1 LPGGAKKPEPPPDE
15 VLVVARDTDS
25 ETKALLQSLDLSSL
39 VLRTV
44 TVKLPGQL
52 AAMNAALSVARGDI
66 IAITDDDAAP
76 HPDCLARIEAHFQ
89 ADSKLGG
96 VGGRD
101 WLYHGE
107 RLEGGARKT
116 VGKVQWFGRVV
127 GNHHL
132 GVGGPKEVDVL
143 KGVNMSY
150 QRTFLQGMHF
160 DERLRGA
167 GAQVHNDMAFSLAV
181 KRAGWKLIYDPAVAV
196 NHYPAP
202 CLDEDQRHR
211 FSAEALSDMVHNE
224 TLILLEYL
232 LPLRR
237 LAFAVWALFV
247 GTRSAFG
254 VVQWLRFLPHEG
266 RLAGMKLRASLKG
279 RVEGWRTWRRHHNA

>member
-1 LPGGAKKPEPPPDE
+1 MPGGAKKPEPPPDE

-39 VLRTV
+39 VLSTV

-132 GVGGPKEVDVL
+132 GIGGPKEVDVL
-143 KGVNMSY
+143 KGVIAVCSEVDPVSLLFGMAHLPGSVIFRVSF
-150 QRTFLQGMHF
+150 QRSLHAPRRRRGPISLQ
-160 DERLRGA
+160 
-167 GAQVHNDMAFSLAV
+167 SAV
-181 KRAGWKLIYDPAVAV
+181 I
-196 NHYPAP
+196 
-202 CLDEDQRHR
+202 
-211 FSAEALSDMVHNE
+211 
-224 TLILLEYL
+224 
-232 LPLRR
+232 
-237 LAFAVWALFV
+237 
-247 GTRSAFG
+247 
-254 VVQWLRFLPHEG
+254 
-266 RLAGMKLRASLKG
+266 
-279 RVEGWRTWRRHHNA
+279 

>member
-1 LPGGAKKPEPPPDE
+1 
-15 VLVVARDTDS
+15 
-25 ETKALLQSLDLSSL
+25 
-39 VLRTV
+39 
-44 TVKLPGQL
+44 
-52 AAMNAALSVARGDI
+52 
-66 IAITDDDAAP
+66 
-76 HPDCLARIEAHFQ
+76 
-89 ADSKLGG
+89 
-96 VGGRD
+96 
-101 WLYHGE
+101 
-107 RLEGGARKT
+107 
-116 VGKVQWFGRVV
+116 
-127 GNHHL
+127 
-132 GVGGPKEVDVL
+132 
-143 KGVNMSY
+143 MSY